1 VDLNRL
7 GRQARRSLRF
17 RKWPLR
23 RRIAVIAWVPVL
35 VLWFLLYTG
44 PNSAAN
50 TEPGPATTTTTEW
63 TPPPSLPATPPK
75 TVPDN
80 ALLIGA
86 LPDVT
91 KRLPPIATEQYKVLM
106 DAATKIQTVEKRP
119 SAPVVRE
126 LNRIQTALRHAAP
139 PAQVAAKIQSRTAA
153 KKARLLP

>member
-7 GRQARRSLRF
+7 GRQARRSMRF

-63 TPPPSLPATPPK
+63 TPPPSPPSTPPQ

-91 KRLPPIATEQYKVLM
+91 KKLPPIASDQYKVLM
-106 DAATKIQTVEKRP
+106 DAATKIQTVESRP
-119 SAPVVRE
+119 SEPVMRE
-126 LNRIQTALRHAAP
+126 LNRIQAALRHAAP
-139 PAQVAAKIQSRTAA
+139 PSVVASKIQSRAAA
-153 KKARLLP
+153 KKKRLLP

>member
-1 VDLNRL
+1 MNVNRL

-50 TEPGPATTTTTEW
+50 TEPVAATTTTTEW
-63 TPPPSLPATPPK
+63 TPPPSPPSTPPK

-91 KRLPPIATEQYKVLM
+91 KKLPPIPTEQYKLLV
-106 DAATKIQTVEKRP
+106 DGATKIQSVESRP
-119 SAPVVRE
+119 SKPVVRE
-126 LNRIQTALRHAAP
+126 LNRIQSALRKAAP
-139 PAQVAAKIQSRTAA
+139 PSVVSAKIQRRDAA
-153 KKARLLP
+153 KNKRLLP

>member
-1 VDLNRL
+1 VNLERL

-23 RRIAVIAWVPVL
+23 RRIAVIAWIPVA

-44 PNSAAN
+44 PNAAN
-50 TEPGPATTTTTEW
+50 SAPVPATTTTTEW
-63 TPPPSLPATPPK
+63 TPPPSPPSTPPQS
-75 TVPDN
+75 VPAN

-91 KRLPPIATEQYKVLM
+91 KRLPPIASEQYKVLM
-106 DAATKIQTVEKRP
+106 DAATKIQTAESRP
-119 SAPVVRE
+119 SAPVMRE

-139 PAQVAAKIQSRTAA
+139 PSVAAARIQSRTAA
-153 KKARLLP
+153 KKKQALK

>member
-1 VDLNRL
+1 VNLGRV

-35 VLWFLLYTG
+35 LLWFLLYTG

-50 TEPGPATTTTTEW
+50 SAPAPATTTTTEW
-63 TPPPSLPATPPK
+63 TPPPSPPSTPPQS
-75 TVPDN
+75 VPDN

-91 KRLPPIATEQYKVLM
+91 KKLPPIASEQYKVLM
-106 DAATKIQTVEKRP
+106 DAATKIQTAESRP
-119 SAPVVRE
+119 SEPVIRE

-139 PAQVAAKIQSRTAA
+139 PAVAAAKIQSRTAA
-153 KKARLLP
+153 KKKHALK